1 MAPRV
6 RRVRRV
12 RRVPRVRRVRSP
24 IYRAGG
30 GVEPAEIDPTT
41 GGLTMRILG
50 YSGREFLRIG
60 LGAVVFILALKWLA
74 PKTGIAALNATVD
87 KV

>member
-1 MAPRV
+1 
-6 RRVRRV
+6 
-12 RRVPRVRRVRSP
+12 
-24 IYRAGG
+24 
-30 GVEPAEIDPTT
+30 
-41 GGLTMRILG
+41 MRILG

-74 PKTGIAALNATVD
+74 PKTGITALNAAAD